1 MSWYI
6 FALFPRMN
14 LYLLLKLSY
23 YCGSSINHRASAIL
37 TYLQCTWRSFCIW
50 LHYNRIAPLS
60 IILPTIRMGW
70 NTRATFRLT
79 KKCLLLRGNK
89 EEAPQKWNLCSNSQI
104 LASVSS
110 SFSLF
115 QTQGLSVT
123 RHARFWHDI
132 LSHWKLL
139 YWITW
144 ICACKLHQNVRQR
157 WFEARNLMIL
167 PPGKVPR
174 LLGLVAK
181 QHQT

>member
-23 YCGSSINHRASAIL
+23 YCGSSINHRASTIQ
-37 TYLQCTWRSFCIW
+37 TYLQCNMKVICIW

-60 IILPTIRMGW
+60 IIFTY
-70 NTRATFRLT
+70 NTYGVKYKGLQ

-89 EEAPQKWNLCSNSQI
+89 EEALQKWNLCSNSQI

-123 RHARFWHDI
+123 RHARF
-132 LSHWKLL
+132 
-139 YWITW
+139 
-144 ICACKLHQNVRQR
+144 
-157 WFEARNLMIL
+157 
-167 PPGKVPR
+167 
-174 LLGLVAK
+174 
-181 QHQT
+181 